1 MAPLSQPADRGIRM
15 GIWSEYRSTR
25 KPLEVE
31 EPIDLA
37 LHRPLAFLV
46 AKGAF
51 LTSLAPNQLTILSML
66 MGA

>member
-1 MAPLSQPADRGIRM
+1 M